1 MHFLLDNKVQNDIIL
16 VVINMTLKEIRT
28 TNKLTQLQ
36 ASQIVGIS
44 LRSYKQYEND
54 TNKENTFKYRYIC
67 DILTKH
73 FLIDEEHGVLTS
85 EFIDETVNNV
95 LNKYDVECC
104 YLFGS
109 YATGDAVD
117 DSDVDL
123 LVDTKITG
131 MKFYGLAEELR
142 QSLHKKI
149 DLLNIDQLNNNPE
162 LLSEILKKGKRIF
175 VKR

>member
-1 MHFLLDNKVQNDIIL
+1 
-16 VVINMTLKEIRT
+16 MTLKEIRT

-73 FLIDEEHGVLTS
+73 FLIDVEHGVLTS